1 MPLGAFIAELSRK
14 SSHFRLAD
22 NLGEP
27 KFQIFSTN
35 RDMSSSVL
43 RNVIHPKA
51 QSAPLEKARDEAQD
65 PRTGVQGGPEAP
77 KHESEDMELV
87 LGVLVENAPVAMA
100 MFDRGMRY
108 MLANRQWITEFGLQ
122 QVQPLVGKSQYEIFP
137 GLHPGWRQVYERA
150 LQGHI
155 VRSEHDSLSG
165 PDGQHLVY
173 RWEVR
178 PWRKKRDAAVG
189 GLMVTCEKF
198 SSPQPTG
205 EDAVKSPPASE
216 DQDSSQP
223 VAKTP
228 DPLDCSIPMLILNLD
243 GAILRANVAAA
254 HLTLDKGIQE
264 GTTCFWEVFGEGRDY
279 SALRQ
284 QTLDALTRVALAH
297 SPVPVYITTHKD
309 PSPDPS
315 TPSRWLVS
323 ALARK
328 GADDSPPQVM
338 VMGFPAPPAAEI
350 VPRFIPPMAPPAPVV
365 PPPPLP
371 AAAPV
376 DDAVQQ
382 RLENELS
389 RARQELR
396 TLAEAQQ
403 AFGRRE
409 SRLRSYLEGIPCG
422 VFVLDE
428 RGMPVYQNEGLAKLL
443 GRPLEADQTVES
455 WLAHACSTEEHRA
468 QVVLAWRES
477 VWRRQLTRT
486 VSLATADGLL
496 KELEFHPIALPGGGL
511 LVSIQDATE
520 HTRHEEQLRS
530 MEAKLRTLMQGSPI
544 AIVMTD
550 KAGVIFEVNQHAEE
564 LLGKAKS
571 ELRRYPL
578 DAWLDPDSATARRD
592 ALRSLQS
599 SGRQAEALGVRIKR
613 IDGSFSHA
621 ILHLAAVPDAQ
632 GETHCTIH
640 YLQEVHEAVGPTL
653 PEPALP
659 AAPRSQTPAAAPQ
672 PASAILLTTDANG
685 RVRTWSV
692 HAQQLFSLESAAAIG
707 RPLHQFFRPSD
718 ATGFFADL
726 AAQAARP
733 GSIVQRPFFGG
744 NGKRGEVETSVR
756 VLEEGGVELSAHFTA
771 EVETPAVASLPAAI
785 LKAAIPLAFQVV
797 SPSSQRWPVVDL
809 EREKLLLTETHHRIK
824 NHLQIISSLL
834 NMQINGVSDQDARNA
849 LRSSQNRVRAIA
861 ALHQHLYQ
869 VALGKG
875 DTFSDFSRDLVAH
888 LRECY
893 EVKADQIKVHLEVQE
908 GPIEQEW
915 LMPLALTLNE
925 ALSNCFEHAYPH
937 GRKGLITA
945 MLTYTQGSGELV
957 ISDDGVGLP
966 SDFHP
971 GEGGGLGLKILA
983 VFADQMRGQ
992 LFVRGNP
999 DQGTEIKLR
1008 FPLATPEG

>member
-1 MPLGAFIAELSRK
+1 
-14 SSHFRLAD
+14 
-22 NLGEP
+22 
-27 KFQIFSTN
+27 
-35 RDMSSSVL
+35 MSSSVL
-43 RNVIHPKA
+43 RNVINPKA
-51 QSAPLEKARDEAQD
+51 QTAPLDKMREEAREQRPIA
-65 PRTGVQGGPEAP
+65 PGAAELP
-77 KHESEDMELV
+77 KHESEDMEVV

-108 MLANRQWITEFGLQ
+108 ILANRQWISEFGLQ

-165 PDGQHLVY
+165 PDGRHLVY

-198 SSPQPTG
+198 STPQPAG
-205 EDAVKSPPASE
+205 EDAATSIPSAESK
-216 DQDSSQP
+216 DSAP
-223 VAKTP
+223 LVTKTP
-228 DPLDCSIPMLILNLD
+228 DPLDCSIPMLVLNGE

-264 GTTCFWEVFGEGRDY
+264 GTTCFWEVFGQGRDY

-284 QTLDALTRVALAH
+284 QTLDALTRAELTQDPAPACIITRTDASADPVA
-297 SPVPVYITTHKD
+297 
-309 PSPDPS
+309 PSS
-315 TPSRWLVS
+315 WLVS

-328 GADDSPPQVM
+328 GTDDSPRQFLL
-338 VMGFPAPPAAEI
+338 MGFSPLTAVRVSHYAHQTAALAPVLPVAPAA
-350 VPRFIPPMAPPAPVV
+350 
-365 PPPPLP
+365 L
-371 AAAPV
+371 APV
-376 DDAVQQ
+376 DEAALQ
-382 RLENELS
+382 RTENELS

-409 SRLRSYLEGIPCG
+409 ARLRSYLEGIPCG

-428 RGMPVYQNEGLAKLL
+428 RGVPVFQNEGLARLL
-443 GRPLEADQTVES
+443 GRPLETDQTVES
-455 WLAHACSTEEHRA
+455 WLAHACPTEEHRA

-486 VSLATADGLL
+486 LSLATADGLL
-496 KELEFHPIALPGGGL
+496 KELEFHPKALPGGGL

-550 KAGVIFEVNQHAEE
+550 KAGVIFEVNQQAEM
-564 LLGKAKS
+564 LLGQAKS

-613 IDGSFSHA
+613 VDGTFSRA
-621 ILHLAAVPDAQ
+621 ILHLSAVQDAQ

-640 YLQEVHEAVGPTL
+640 YLQEVTEPGAAESAVF
-653 PEPALP
+653 P
-659 AAPRSQTPAAAPQ
+659 AALVSRAPAPVSG
-672 PASAILLTTDANG
+672 PSSAVLLTTDANG
-685 RVRTWSV
+685 RVRTWTE
-692 HAQQLFSLESAAAIG
+692 HAQQVFGLEAAAAIG

-726 AAQAARP
+726 ADQAAHPQRLIP
-733 GSIVQRPFFGG
+733 RPFFGG
-744 NGKRGEVETSVR
+744 NGKRGEVKTSAR
-756 VLEEGGVELSAHFTA
+756 VLPEGGVELTSHFQAVSAA
-771 EVETPAVASLPAAI
+771 PAGVVLPPHV
-785 LKAAIPLAFQVV
+785 LKAAVPLAFQVV
-797 SPSSQRWPVVDL
+797 SPSSARWPVVDL

-869 VALGKG
+869 VALGKA

-893 EVKADQIKVHLEVQE
+893 EVQSDQIKVHLEVQE

-937 GRKGLITA
+937 GRQGQITA
-945 MLTYTQGSGELV
+945 LLNYTQGSGELV
-957 ISDDGVGLP
+957 IRDDGVGLP
-966 SDFHP
+966 AEYHP

-992 LFVRGNP
+992 LFVQGHP

-1008 FPLATPEG
+1008 FPLASPEG